1 MSIRF
6 AVNSPS
12 SLSSLIILL
21 SFWLAAPAL
30 ADHIAIAEIHGEG
43 HISAALDRE
52 VTTEGIVTLVADNTV
67 WIQTAGE
74 AGLRSGLAIEMSQT
88 PQVARGDRIRVSGRI
103 EQQRPENRP
112 QDLAITR
119 LVEPRIEI
127 LASGQPLPEPVL
139 IGPGGREI
147 PSALAPEHF
156 DGPLQPEANAI
167 DFWTA
172 LKGMRVALTANRV
185 VGPTSRFHSTWLIAA
200 EEHRNLGRHG
210 TVAVG
215 PEDLN
220 PERVQVQAHPLL
232 IGDFPEPAW
241 VGDRFAA
248 VGGIVDYR
256 FGDFRIMAEHALRL
270 IPGDRADI
278 RSRLVGDAEH
288 LLIASY
294 NVENLS
300 PHIESF
306 SRVRSPRDVDD
317 AVGSGRMDEIA
328 RHIVEALN
336 APDILGLQE
345 IQDGD
350 GAEDT
355 ELVSA
360 ELTLIALTE
369 AIVSAG
375 GPQYAWI
382 DFPPERNADGGQ
394 PGGNIRNVFLYN
406 PQRVQRGVES
416 ARRIEGRAFSDS
428 RKPVVSEFIFNGQPV
443 VLINNHFSAKSGS
456 DPLFGIRH
464 PRVERRA
471 DQREAQAQAIL
482 RFAAGL
488 DAQRRDRLVVLGDL
502 NDHWF
507 SAPLAILTGDE
518 TVPLHNLGTDLPPEE
533 RFSFIFQGNA
543 QAIDHI
549 LVSRALAGVSEF
561 EIVHVNSPNPRQAAD
576 HDPLL
581 ARLWL
586 PPSD

>member
-1 MSIRF
+1 M
-6 AVNSPS
+6 PM
-12 SLSSLIILL
+12 SLSRLFFFLTALL
-21 SFWLAAPAL
+21 FTAETAAEVRSI
-30 ADHIAIAEIHGEG
+30 ADIHGTG
-43 HISAALDRE
+43 HVPAALGLE
-52 VTTEGIVTLVADNTV
+52 VTTEGIVTLVVDDTF
-67 WIQTAGE
+67 WIQSAGPNGTRTGLPVVTV
-74 AGLRSGLAIEMSQT
+74 AGPA
-88 PQVARGDRIRVSGRI
+88 PVARGDRVRVSGRI
-103 EQQRPENRP
+103 EQQRPDNRP

-119 LVEPRIEI
+119 LVDVRIEI
-127 LASGQPLPEPVL
+127 IAIDQALPDPIL
-139 IGPGGREI
+139 IGPGGLAI
-147 PSALAPEHF
+147 PSVLAPDDF
-156 DGPLQPEANAI
+156 DGPLQPQANAI

-172 LKGMRVALTANRV
+172 LKGMRVKLTANRV
-185 VGPTSRFHSTWLIAA
+185 VGPTSRFHSTWVIAA
-200 EEHRNLGRHG
+200 DEHRNLGPLG

-232 IGDFPEPAW
+232 IGDFPVPAW

-248 VGGIVDYR
+248 VSGVVDYR
-256 FGDFRIMAEHALRL
+256 FGDFRIVAEHALRL
-270 IPGDRADI
+270 MPVERTEIQA
-278 RSRLVGDAEH
+278 RLSADAEH

-300 PHIESF
+300 PHIENF

-317 AVGSGRMDEIA
+317 AMGSGRMDDIA
-328 RHIVEALN
+328 RHIAQVMN
-336 APDILGLQE
+336 APDIVGLQE

-369 AIVSAG
+369 AIVRAG
-375 GPQYAWI
+375 GPRYAWI

-406 PQRVQRGVES
+406 PQRVERVLES
-416 ARRIEGRAFSDS
+416 AQRIEGRAFSDS

-443 VLINNHFSAKSGS
+443 VLINNHFAAKSGS
-456 DPLFGIRH
+456 DPLFGTRH

-471 DQREAQAQAIL
+471 DQRVAQAEAIL

-488 DAQRRDRLVVLGDL
+488 DELRRERVVVLGDL

-507 SAPLAILTGDE
+507 SEPLAILTGDE

-533 RFSFIFQGNA
+533 RFTFIFQGNA

-549 LVSRALAGVSEF
+549 LVSRALGPVSEF
-561 EIVHVNSPNPRQAAD
+561 EVLHVNSPNPRQAAD

-581 ARLWL
+581 ARIHL
-586 PPSD
+586 PAAD